1 MKKIVGGKS
10 STLKQK
16 STSIL
21 GKIGKVAVSPCCTQL
36 PVLQVHNG
44 RFQFY
49 ITSRSLSVATQEHN
63 NKISGRS
70 TILSCHQ
77 FIRSSLSPLPISSKL
92 QVGFGCR
99 IQKRFLENMFVKT
112 DEILLYGETEI
123 RIKSGEI
130 EKMTV
135 FPISR
140 AMLHSTPAAP
150 GMYNLTKQKI

>member
-49 ITSRSLSVATQEHN
+49 LTSRSLSVATQEHN

-123 RIKSGEI
+123 RIKNRRNRKNGS
-130 EKMTV
+130 V
-135 FPISR
+135 SR
-140 AMLHSTPAAP
+140 LARHAAL
-150 GMYNLTKQKI
+150 NSRCSR